1 MYFSNDFFVLFIEV
15 SGHQAGFVPL
25 TTFIPS
31 QNSGRN
37 TETQRTFKD
46 PNALS
51 LKMATLDQHVRD
63 MCNKYLSIT
72 SIYYRVPVMET
83 HVTLLHVE

>member
-1 MYFSNDFFVLFIEV
+1 M
-15 SGHQAGFVPL
+15 SGHQAGFVPPV
-25 TTFIPS
+25 TFIPS

-37 TETQRTFKD
+37 TETQKTFED
-46 PNALS
+46 SNAS

-63 MCNKYLSIT
+63 MCNNFLIIT
-72 SIYYRVPVMET
+72 LIYYRVPVMET